1 MTPEAQQIAIAE
13 ACGFT
18 DIGTEQHPA
27 ITYCVGQLDSQR
39 TIVPEYLY
47 DLNACHEME
56 KTLDDGHRQFYASLL
71 GDITMNDNGRGWQP
85 LSNDDCFPIAHA
97 TAPQRCEAFL
107 KAIGKWKDEA

>member
-56 KTLDDGHRQFYASLL
+56 KTLTREQAVLMGDLLELRFGYRDGRAFTIFDA
-71 GDITMNDNGRGWQP
+71 
-85 LSNDDCFPIAHA
+85 AHA

-107 KAIGKWKDEA
+107 KAIDKWKDEA